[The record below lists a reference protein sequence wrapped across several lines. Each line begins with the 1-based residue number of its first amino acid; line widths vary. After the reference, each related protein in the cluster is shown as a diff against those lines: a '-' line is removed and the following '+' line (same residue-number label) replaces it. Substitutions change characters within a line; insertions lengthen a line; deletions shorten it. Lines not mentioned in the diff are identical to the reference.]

1 MMTTEIINYR
11 AWLEENVTLEDPF
24 SQSSLR
30 VMMKALLLGKN
41 YRLLTEKNTKERL
54 FTTYAWL
61 LKTYDVAKSLYG
73 DNWQIKLLDELLALK
88 KKGVYE
94 KNLTLWLLGLTK
106 KTSDNLDISSS
117 ERVEFLKETIK
128 YCDELFSKIGNKEQV
143 GDAWL
148 LLMAGHATLNI
159 RGSQKAC
166 IGKTVEKIFAKTAFT
181 LLGFELGK
189 NFWID
194 VGRDSEVGREA
205 DVECESKRG
214 RIRTEVCLIASGN
227 QEVIEDKI
235 SRVGTN
241 GIVICDRLGAKTR
254 VYDTAMEKKVKLIQ
268 IRNNQPLL
276 EMYDYLS
283 SRCNFELVKPP
294 STEKEIRQAL
304 TALPDSFF
312 KNLKDNGVP

>member
-1 MMTTEIINYR
+1 MMTIEIINYR
-11 AWLEENVTLEDPF
+11 KWLEDNVRLEDPF

-30 VMMKALLLGKN
+30 VMMEALLLGKN

-61 LKTYDVAKSLYG
+61 LKAYNVAKSVHG
-73 DNWQIKLLDELLALK
+73 NNWQIKLLEDLSDLK
-88 KKGVYE
+88 KKGPSE

-106 KTSDNLDISSS
+106 KTSDNLDINSSD
-117 ERVEFLKETIK
+117 RVEFLKETIK
-128 YCDELFSKIGNKEQV
+128 YCDELFSRIGNKDQMDE
-143 GDAWL
+143 AWL

-181 LLGFELGK
+181 LLGFEMDK
-189 NFWID
+189 NVWVD
-194 VGRDSEVGREA
+194 VGRDNEVGREA

-276 EMYDYLS
+276 EMYDYLN
-283 SRCNFELVKPP
+283 SRCSFDLVKPP
-294 STEKEIRQAL
+294 STESEVKQAL
-304 TALPDSFF
+304 DALPDEFF
-312 KNLKDNGVP
+312 LSHES